1 MLAWLI
7 CEWRHGSGDVDSWI
21 SVDLGE
27 RCWEGG
33 WTGIHARVSLC
44 VHVCACVPVCMFL
57 CVHVPTYVCAL
68 WLYLCVPVSL
78 CVCAREHGGNGDHGE
93 LTSPPMEDAP
103 TKKTV
108 VV

>member
-1 MLAWLI
+1 MDL
-7 CEWRHGSGDVDSWI
+7 SGLRRAL
-21 SVDLGE
+21 LG
-27 RCWEGG
+27 RRLDRNTC
-33 WTGIHARVSLC
+33 TCVPVC

>member
-44 VHVCACVPVCMFL
+44 VC
-57 CVHVPTYVCAL
+57 T
-68 WLYLCVPVSL
+68 CVPVSL
-78 CVCAREHGGNGDHGE
+78 CACSCVCMCLRMCVLCGCISVCLCPCVCAREHGGNGDHGE